1 MIPEDVE
8 GTTVQLLHSPVHAQ
22 TLAYKQQITAFFE
35 WTLTNKILWS
45 DQQLVQPSQ
54 SVGICFVTCTAEAKI
69 PITLC
74 FTCNIVEDLLKEG
87 VFGSRSSLFDI

>member
-35 WTLTNKILWS
+35 WTLTDKILWS
-45 DQQLVQPSQ
+45 DQQLVQPS
-54 SVGICFVTCTAEAKI
+54 
-69 PITLC
+69 
-74 FTCNIVEDLLKEG
+74 
-87 VFGSRSSLFDI
+87 